1 MSLSC
6 HKQVSLLS
14 TCSCHDKSLYCE
26 HWTDK
31 RKYFYVYE
39 NQSWAIFDAFIKI
52 NCKLSYL
59 KVLLTGLGMTRG
71 RWKARPKVKL
81 CGLISPAPNSK

>member
-59 KVLLTGLGMTRG
+59 KVLL
-71 RWKARPKVKL
+71 KARPKVKL
-81 CGLISPAPNSK
+81 CRLISPAPNSK